1 MIQNATEGDQC
12 VKRMQDE
19 IQFCVQKSYEEI
31 TEPEKQETEVKH
43 GCRLGPYL
51 FNEFTNSS
59 IAYISEENPCVQ
71 AEEKEI
77 I

>member
-1 MIQNATEGDQC
+1 VIHNAKEGDQC

-19 IQFCVQKSYEEI
+19 TQFCVQKSYEEI
-31 TEPEKQETEVKH
+31 TEPVKQETEVKQ

-51 FNEFTNSS
+51 FNIFTNSN
-59 IAYISEENPCVQ
+59 IACINEEKPCVQ
-71 AEEKEI
+71 AVEKEI